1 MGQLI
6 KADEVVG
13 LALVIGAVLGILH
26 GAKVDL
32 GPAGEVPHMGR
43 GVVLRLWKGPAVVHL
58 AFVHQIRQLR
68 VCFAQD
74 QRSVMRNIHLT
85 QCLDDQCIAF
95 SAAGGVGTVPGVLV
109 GVLVFEL
116 MKVALQFMNVNSS
129 YTYIVQGLVI
139 IVAVAIDIRKYL
151 AKK

>member
-1 MGQLI
+1 MRAATRWPAMNSSATVILDASEVSLI
-6 KADEVVG
+6 M
-13 LALVIGAVLGILH
+13 
-26 GAKVDL
+26 
-32 GPAGEVPHMGR
+32 PM
-43 GVVLRLWKGPAVVHL
+43 
-58 AFVHQIRQLR
+58 
-68 VCFAQD
+68 
-74 QRSVMRNIHLT
+74 S
-85 QCLDDQCIAF
+85 
-95 SAAGGVGTVPGVLV
+95 GVGTVPGVLV